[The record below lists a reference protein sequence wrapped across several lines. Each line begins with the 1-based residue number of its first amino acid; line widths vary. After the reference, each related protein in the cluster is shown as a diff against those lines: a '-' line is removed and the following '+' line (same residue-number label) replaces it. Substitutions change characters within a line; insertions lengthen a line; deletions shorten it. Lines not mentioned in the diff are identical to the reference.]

1 MVKLQR
7 VRTPIIAT
15 YLTPAA
21 LVGQRFPAYISAPP
35 LNGMNQILASIGVR
49 PTIRH
54 PFTPS
59 LQPLALPIELPGNEV
74 KAL

>member
-1 MVKLQR
+1 LR
-7 VRTPIIAT
+7 AAAT
-15 YLTPAA
+15 A
-21 LVGQRFPAYISAPP
+21 AYIPAPP

-59 LQPLALPIELPGNEV
+59 LQPLALPIELPGNDV